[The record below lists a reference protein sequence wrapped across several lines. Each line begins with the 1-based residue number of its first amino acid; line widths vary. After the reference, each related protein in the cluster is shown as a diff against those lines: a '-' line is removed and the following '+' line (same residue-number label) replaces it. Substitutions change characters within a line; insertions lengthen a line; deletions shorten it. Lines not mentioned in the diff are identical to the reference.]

1 MFTLTAADNAGHTS
15 AVTQAYEVENV
26 NRAPEAEGD
35 LDITVKLGELS
46 KVTEFATIFTDPDG
60 DEMTYSFN
68 FPANAVAD
76 AFTTPTGVVFHGRS
90 LGTASG
96 TITATD
102 SEGLSTS
109 VKVNVTVS
117 DNVGIDELTAGNGL
131 ISLSASAFHESLN
144 FKSLVNGSLSA
155 KIYDAAGQ
163 CVHASDLGVAAGNT
177 YSIALGGN
185 ADGVY
190 ILHVTSAGKTETYRF
205 IKR

>member
-144 FKSLVNGSLSA
+144 FKSLVTAASLPRFMTRQASA
-155 KIYDAAGQ
+155 CTLPTLVSQ
-163 CVHASDLGVAAGNT
+163 QETPTVSPSVAMPT
-177 YSIALGGN
+177 
-185 ADGVY
+185 VC
-190 ILHVTSAGKTETYRF
+190 TSSM
-205 IKR
+205 